1 MALYETNLWTIN
13 SDEEKN
19 AFLKNVEAA
28 LFGELVKMCSNVDRF
43 QSDLYYEINRVQ
55 DTVSRVVCDNE
66 IVQFYFGTR
75 RSGIDA
81 WDYSTDAN
89 LAKTYFVMNDDV
101 SLVTVYPI
109 IRRYGTV
116 INFSHSPVT
125 TLEEMLENF

>member
-28 LFGELVKMCSNVDRF
+28 LFGELMKMCSNVERF

-75 RSGIDA
+75 RSGIDV

-89 LAKTYFVMNDDV
+89 LAETYFVMNDDV